1 MQVRSFSDIGFST
14 ALRTSSNIVSCGKK
28 RPQYIYIYIHN
39 VITYIYIILFSCYG
53 QIHIYI
59 YRYICTVLIF
69 LLMRPCIQLLSGAEE
84 VAAVM
89 DAEAAAADA
98 EAAEQLEVEHM
109 DDDAMFHEEEHAE
122 AGSGEDMDPDLHSSW
137 MFLQNSDSEDEDAEG
152 AARHLPGI
160 RVKCFR
166 DRPEFVQLEAEGLAE
181 RPEGCTVGVHPAG
194 RQWRAYTQDSTYF
207 GRSWGANRTPRQA
220 LLRVF
225 QLMLE
230 AYCAQHKHDR
240 LARRQL
246 ERVTNARNAEPPHA
260 D

>member
-1 MQVRSFSDIGFST
+1 MVRKGP
-14 ALRTSSNIVSCGKK
+14 N
-28 RPQYIYIYIHN
+28 IYIYIHN
-39 VITYIYIILFSCYG
+39 VITYVYIYIIYYLVVMGKC
-53 QIHIYI
+53 IYI
-59 YRYICTVLIF
+59 YICTVLIF